1 MLGGFTPEEID
12 AFESMLDRI
21 EKNGLELQR
30 QSEQAT
36 IQFFELLQVVHWDG
50 PVRNT

>member
-1 MLGGFTPEEID
+1 MTAIDENQRLVAILRGITPEEID

-30 QSEQAT
+30 QSEQAKS
-36 IQFFELLQVVHWDG
+36 
-50 PVRNT
+50 N